1 MSEDLIKMAKEDE
14 NVVLLSAGLFDNC
27 REFARYFPERY
38 FDLGD
43 LNCLEAVAKGL
54 KIAGKKPIV
63 VAKEG
68 DFVLKF

>member
-1 MSEDLIKMAKEDE
+1 MSEELIKMAKEDGD
-14 NVVLLSAGLFDNC
+14 VVLISAGLFDNC
-27 REFARYFPERY
+27 REFARYFPDRY
-38 FDLGD
+38 FDIGD
-43 LNCLEAVAKGL
+43 LSCLEAVARGL